1 MTPLV
6 ELWIASVI
14 GAGLFLATGIA
25 LARVMRHAEQ
35 VVEEAGRTRLEA
47 ELEQVRLALAA
58 QTSHAVHLEQ
68 RVQSAEQSSLTLSDA
83 LARSRGESAR
93 LDGEL
98 RRQIGEAERAA
109 ARANELEAKL
119 HSERTRGLTPEARQ
133 QLNELRRRI
142 GETARAREHW
152 QSQANDLRLESARA
166 ENAANLEKAA
176 LREELERIKGEQ
188 RERNAGRRSLLDQ
201 VARLE
206 QAAKENVL
214 LRKERDSLASELSR
228 KQDSLRPGE
237 AVARSA
243 PPQSGFVLPAAPHW
257 AGASAKQGDTLAG
270 ILERQLSMLGA
281 SEAGVTAVLSDEQG
295 LPLVGTGTESD
306 QEGVSVLTSL
316 VQDLS
321 QRAHDL
327 VGLDRVVLMEMVG
340 TSGRALRVRF
350 FEWDEQPLALGYL
363 GARRLAQ
370 NDDEE
375 RMVSTFPKLRAS

>member
-35 VVEEAGRTRLEA
+35 VVEEAGRKRLEA
-47 ELEQVRLALAA
+47 ELEQVRLALTA
-58 QTSHAVHLEQ
+58 QTSHAAHLEQ
-68 RVQSAEQSSLTLSDA
+68 RLQSAEQSALTLSDA
-83 LARSRGESAR
+83 LARSRA
-93 LDGEL
+93 
-98 RRQIGEAERAA
+98 
-109 ARANELEAKL
+109 
-119 HSERTRGLTPEARQ
+119 RGLSPEARE

-152 QSQANDLRLESARA
+152 QGQANDLRLASARA

-206 QAAKENVL
+206 QAATENVL
-214 LRKERDSLASELSR
+214 LKKERDSLASELSR
-228 KQDSLRPGE
+228 RDSTLPGE

-243 PPQSGFVLPAAPHW
+243 PPQSGFVLPAAHPRLIS
-257 AGASAKQGDTLAG
+257 AGEARDDTLAG

-281 SEAGVTAVLSDEQG
+281 REPGVTAVLSDEQG

-370 NDDEE
+370 SDDEE